1 MKTFIATFLVL
12 FLSLPTAMAG
22 SVAGKG
28 VWCPKDDVIE
38 ESFGFWFEEENTRQV
53 FLKGYVVSTDDYNYE
68 EETTVIVIGGL
79 GYKLN
84 RRTLKLVIPEKFDR
98 QCYLA
103 TSYDEL
109 VAKLEDISTA
119 AEAKNQI

>member
-1 MKTFIATFLVL
+1 MKTIIATLLVL
-12 FLSLPTAMAG
+12 FLSIPTAMAG

-38 ESFGFWFEEENTRQV
+38 ESFGFWFEEENARQV
-53 FLKGYVVSTDDYNYE
+53 FLKGYVVSTDDYNYQ
-68 EETTVIVIGGL
+68 EETNVIVIGVDW
-79 GYKLN
+79 KLDS
-84 RRTLKLVIPEKFDR
+84 RTLVLAILNKFDR

-109 VAKLEDISTA
+109 VAKLEDISAA

>member
-1 MKTFIATFLVL
+1 MKTLIATFLVL
-12 FLSLPTAMAG
+12 FLSIPTAMAG

-38 ESFGFWFEEENTRQV
+38 ESFGFWFEEEKALKI
-53 FLKGYVVSTDDYNYE
+53 FLKGYLVSTDDYNYQ
-68 EETTVIVIGGL
+68 EETNVIVISGGYRL
-79 GYKLN
+79 D
-84 RRTLKLVIPEKFDR
+84 RRTLKLVIPNKFDR

-109 VAKLEDISTA
+109 VAKLEDISAA
-119 AEAKNQI
+119 AEAKNKI

>member
-12 FLSLPTAMAG
+12 FLSIPTAMAG
-22 SVAGKG
+22 SVTGKG

-38 ESFGFWFEEENTRQV
+38 ESFGFWFEEEKALRI
-53 FLKGYVVSTDDYNYE
+53 FLQGYVVSTDDYNYQ
-68 EETTVIVIGGL
+68 EETNVIVIGVDW
-79 GYKLN
+79 KLD
-84 RRTLKLVIPEKFDR
+84 RRTLMLVILNKFDR

-109 VAKLEDISTA
+109 VAKLEDISA
-119 AEAKNQI
+119 VAEAKNKI

>member
-1 MKTFIATFLVL
+1 MKTIVATCLVL
-12 FLSLPTAMAG
+12 FLSIPTAMAG

-38 ESFGFWFEEENTRQV
+38 ESFGFWFEEENAIEV
-53 FLKGYVVSTDDYNYE
+53 YLKGYVVSRFKYNYQ
-68 EETTVIVIGGL
+68 EETNVIVIGGL

-84 RRTLKLVIPEKFDR
+84 IRTLKLVIPQKLDR

>member
-1 MKTFIATFLVL
+1 MKTIAATLLVL
-12 FLSLPTAMAG
+12 FLSIPTAMAG

-38 ESFGFWFEEENTRQV
+38 ESFGFWFEEENAIEV
-53 FLKGYVVSTDDYNYE
+53 YLKGYVVSRFKYNYQ
-68 EETTVIVIGGL
+68 EETNVIVIGGL

-84 RRTLKLVIPEKFDR
+84 RRTLKLVIPQKFDR

-109 VAKLEDISTA
+109 VAKLEDISAA

>member
-1 MKTFIATFLVL
+1 MKTIVATCLVL
-12 FLSLPTAMAG
+12 FLSIPTAMAG

-38 ESFGFWFEEENTRQV
+38 ESFGFWFEEENAIEV
-53 FLKGYVVSTDDYNYE
+53 YLKGYVVSRFKYNYQ
-68 EETTVIVIGGL
+68 EETNVIVISSS
-79 GYKLN
+79 YKLN
-84 RRTLKLVIPEKFDR
+84 RRTLKLLIPQKFDR

>member
-1 MKTFIATFLVL
+1 MKTIVATCLVL
-12 FLSLPTAMAG
+12 FLSIPTAMAG

-38 ESFGFWFEEENTRQV
+38 ESFGFWFEEENAIEV
-53 FLKGYVVSTDDYNYE
+53 YLKGYVVSRFKYNYQ
-68 EETTVIVIGGL
+68 EETNVIVISSS
-79 GYKLN
+79 YKLD
-84 RRTLKLVIPEKFDR
+84 RRTLKLVISNTPDR

>member
-22 SVAGKG
+22 SVDGKG

-38 ESFGFWFEEENTRQV
+38 ESFGFWFEEEKALKI
-53 FLKGYVVSTDDYNYE
+53 FLKGYVVSTDDYNYQ
-68 EETTVIVIGGL
+68 EETNVIVIGVDW
-79 GYKLN
+79 KLD
-84 RRTLKLVIPEKFDR
+84 RRTLMLAFLNKFDR

-109 VAKLEDISTA
+109 VAKLEDISAA
-119 AEAKNQI
+119 AEAKNKI

>member
-12 FLSLPTAMAG
+12 FLSLPTAMVG
-22 SVAGKG
+22 SVDGKG

-38 ESFGFWFEEENTRQV
+38 ESSGFWFEEENAIEV
-53 FLKGYVVSTDDYNYE
+53 YLKGYVVSRFKYNYQ
-68 EETTVIVIGGL
+68 EETNVIVISSS
-79 GYKLN
+79 YKLD
-84 RRTLKLVIPEKFDR
+84 RRTLKLVISNTPDR

-109 VAKLEDISTA
+109 VQKLEDISA
-119 AEAKNQI
+119 AAQARNKI